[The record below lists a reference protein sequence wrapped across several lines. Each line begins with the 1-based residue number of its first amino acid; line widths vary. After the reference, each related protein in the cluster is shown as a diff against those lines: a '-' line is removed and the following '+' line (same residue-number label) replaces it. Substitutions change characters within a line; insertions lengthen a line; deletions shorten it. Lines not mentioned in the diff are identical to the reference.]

1 MYVKKLKIGN
11 LELNN
16 NIILAP
22 MAGVTDMPFR
32 MICKKYGNPGLLC
45 NEMVS
50 SKAISY
56 KDEKTLEMLKF
67 DEAERPIS
75 MQIFGS
81 DAEIMGEAAKYIEQF
96 ADIIDI
102 NMGCPAPKVVKNGD
116 GSKLLLDLENVKRI
130 IETVRKSTEKP
141 LTVKIRKG
149 WDQEHIVATEVAKIA
164 EEAGA
169 DAIIVHG
176 RTRDEYYAGM
186 SDWNIIRDVKNSVKI
201 PVVGNGDIKSVEDAK
216 RMFDV
221 TGVDGIMIGRAS
233 LGNPWI
239 FKEII
244 ENLSNID
251 KHGGVLLNK
260 IDVSPNDKK
269 EVMKEHFK
277 LLLEQKGEYT
287 ATREIRKHIAW
298 YSKGLKDSSCLREKT
313 NQVETAKDFYR
324 IVDEYFS
331 KIIE

>member
-1 MYVKKLKIGN
+1 MKIGN

-81 DAEIMGEAAKYIEQF
+81 DSEIMGEAAKYIEQF

-130 IETVRKSTEKP
+130 IETVRKSIEKP

-313 NQVETAKDFYR
+313 NQVETANDFYR